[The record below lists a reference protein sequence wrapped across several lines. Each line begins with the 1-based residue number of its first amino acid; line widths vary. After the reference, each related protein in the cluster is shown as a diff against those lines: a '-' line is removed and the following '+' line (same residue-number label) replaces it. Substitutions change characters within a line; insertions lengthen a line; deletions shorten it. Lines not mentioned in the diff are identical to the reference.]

1 MRIIRLTLDVHA
13 DSYSFLLPS
22 IAPYVSWG
30 LYSLWT
36 QFILGPDFQILHPRN
51 TTALLMALHI
61 KVVLAVL
68 VYCDKFILPITKIF
82 GPGWH
87 FLVPCI
93 ISMRLNSQGVT
104 AGDYMMALLEN
115 VLPRRIFP
123 RLRPITVRKDAGAV
137 DKTVSPVDS
146 MPPSCSPHAKLNE
159 VKQLFQLLPGLHES
173 YHALV
178 DSLQL
183 GLRAEVVVCL
193 CIARNF
199 NPWKTELNWLCLRV
213 AVAHRR
219 RGVDRLLVSPAIF
232 TRMRILADDLL
243 VATPITTALTFYW

>member
-1 MRIIRLTLDVHA
+1 VRIIHLNLGLHA

-61 KVVLAVL
+61 KVVLALL
-68 VYCDKFILPITKIF
+68 VYSDNLILPITKIF

-87 FLVPCI
+87 ILVPCI
-93 ISMRLNSQGVT
+93 ISMRLNSQGVMV
-104 AGDYMMALLEN
+104 GDYMMALLEN

-137 DKTVSPVDS
+137 DRTVSGFHSVLRSRSARPK
-146 MPPSCSPHAKLNE
+146 PNL

-183 GLRAEVVVCL
+183 GLRAEAVVCL

-199 NPWKTELNWLCLRV
+199 IPWKTELNWLCLRV

-232 TRMRILADDLL
+232 TRMRMLADDLL
-243 VATPITTALTFYW
+243 LATPITTALTLYW